1 MRRTLV
7 VPAVSLADD
16 GGGSTPATAEAK
28 GGGHAA
34 ALLERLSNRLDRR
47 FERFSKH
54 CLVQNAPDRCSRA
67 ANRFVRRLDRLQ
79 RILNRVEGKI
89 KEKCGAANP
98 PARCVNAPKVTGA
111 IDALLAGDTRFDAG
125 FALDVVRVLAAA
137 DEQLDDAVHPEAK
150 VSRGP

>member
-1 MRRTLV
+1 MIKRVLVLGAVAAALV

-79 RILNRVEGKI
+79 RILNRVEGTI
-89 KEKCGAANP
+89 KENCGAANP

-111 IDALLAGDTRFDAG
+111 IDSLLGKIASDVAAIRAAFPHAGTA
-125 FALDVVRVLAAA
+125 
-137 DEQLDDAVHPEAK
+137 
-150 VSRGP
+150 

>member
-1 MRRTLV
+1 MIKRVLVLGAVAAALV

-16 GGGSTPATAEAK
+16 GGESTPATAEAK

-111 IDALLAGDTRFDAG
+111 IDSLLGKIASDVAAIRAAFPHAGTA
-125 FALDVVRVLAAA
+125 
-137 DEQLDDAVHPEAK
+137 
-150 VSRGP
+150 